1 MGAYG
6 YERVRTHLQWSN
18 EISHLRAAYRFL
30 GVLAQE
36 EGETPATAAAARRQ
50 APPRAADATR
60 PAFEKGLQWLRS
72 RLKSLIGSVLVL
84 LLSGT
89 AGAVT
94 VRSEAEVMAALK
106 AARGGETIALAPGRY
121 GALALNALTF
131 ATLVT
136 ITAADPAQRPVIG
149 GISID
154 KGRHLR
160 LERLILKRPLAA
172 GEEWQQEW
180 KHSVLKVKD
189 SHAIAVVD
197 VEIVGSDTGDLVH
210 VPVGAFISESQDI
223 TFATNH
229 CHDLMRCTI
238 FRNIQGL
245 RVTDNRI
252 ERMRSDGLD
261 FSAVQD
267 VVIEN
272 NVIAH
277 FPIQYGDWH
286 AGGDHKDFIQ
296 FWTRGTTTESADVV
310 IRGNVMI
317 ESGTMTQGLFISSEN
332 DLMYQRF
339 LIEENTIYN
348 SSHHG
353 ITLNRGVDSIVRN
366 NTVIPLPGR
375 RVVSGI
381 TVGALGRAASRC
393 TTTWQG
399 ASRWTRRRARPFCPI
414 FFCNGNGRKGMII
427 SDPPSSMRLCRWS
440 RPISCRCRMGRPP
453 GSDRGQAFHTA
464 SSRRCSLAPR
474 RRHDSTGSRLN
485 PGRARGQGK
494 KPVMRGRSATA
505 ARGRGPTS
513 PTPMTGKASIR

>member
-72 RLKSLIGSVLVL
+72 RLKSLIGTVLVL

-252 ERMRSDGLD
+252 ERMRSDGLN

-317 ESGTMTQGLFISSEN
+317 ESGTVTQGLFISSEN

-375 RVVSGI
+375 GVVSGI
-381 TVGALGRAASRC
+381 TVGTLGRGVTVHNNVAGRITVDKAASATVLSNILLQWERPEGHDYFGSAFVNAYMPLEPADLVPLPDGPAARIGSGPGLSHRFKPALFI
-393 TTTWQG
+393 G
-399 ASRWTRRRARPFCPI
+399 ASPPARQYRFTARRPH
-414 FFCNGNGRKGMII
+414 
-427 SDPPSSMRLCRWS
+427 L
-440 RPISCRCRMGRPP
+440 
-453 GSDRGQAFHTA
+453 
-464 SSRRCSLAPR
+464 
-474 RRHDSTGSRLN
+474 
-485 PGRARGQGK
+485 
-494 KPVMRGRSATA
+494 
-505 ARGRGPTS
+505 
-513 PTPMTGKASIR
+513 